1 MLVFNETYYLAQ
13 NPDVAAAIS
22 ANLIADAETHFVQHG
37 YSEGRDPNP
46 YFDISY
52 YLQQNTDVATAGI
65 NPLAHY
71 NTFGEDEGRGPNAIF
86 NPTYYAS
93 QNPDVVS
100 AGVDLL
106 EHFINHG
113 AAEGRFPNATTAS
126 ELASGF
132 DETAYL
138 AANPDVAEAVS
149 IGTFSSGY
157 QHWSLHGFAEGR
169 TGAQNSS
176 GEALSVP
183 STGSS
188 GPLSGFVID
197 GKVSGATVGI
207 DLDGDGVIGPN
218 EPTVTTDALGEFVF
232 PDGTPVGP
240 IIATGGT
247 DISTGLPFDG
257 KLEAPAGSTVVN
269 PLTTVIKKIADAN
282 TDPTKSETEKVADAQ
297 TQLKS
302 LLGLSD
308 INADITQVDFVTEAT
323 EGDSSGADD
332 AVSDSDGARLY
343 SASIQLL
350 NIVDQG
356 AAAISGADGSVAPED
371 ASAAMFASLAEK
383 LASTPDGQTV
393 DLGSTAGS
401 DGDASND
408 TGDLLID
415 VIKGAAANTLSG
427 DAITKV
433 DQIADS
439 AAAIAAAANKEISE
453 RIDALDP
460 NAAGSAIE
468 STLIEVVKTQKVV
481 QGSAADNIKAAA
493 GSDNPDAAAK
503 TISDSIAAADGSGFV
518 SDDII
523 DEQTVGDIDG
533 DGTDD
538 DVPAPT
544 PTPGPTTPPPTGTT
558 FNVINGTDDG
568 ETIDG
573 TDGNDEINAF
583 GGDDIINPGAGRD
596 NVFAGAGD
604 DQITVDKAG
613 GSKHITGGEGD
624 DDIIRTED
632 ATSLLRLRYDKEA
645 GGNGIIFSLVSAT
658 EATVIDTFGDTDT
671 ITYFGPTDISFGHE
685 IKVNGTSQDD
695 VFYGHTGVGIDPSF
709 DGEDEFYA
717 GFNAQPMGGND
728 QIFGNVLE
736 FDTID
741 YSEEAAGITRT
752 TGITVTWGASGG
764 TINDGL
770 GGTDTFDQNIDQIEG
785 SQLDDDFTS
794 EAAADRARFRGLDGE
809 DTFNGG
815 GTNDIVDY
823 RGDDDWGGLGGIF
836 VDLAAGTATD
846 GFGNTDTLIDIE
858 RARGSDID
866 GVTDVLL
873 GSGENNR
880 LRGYDGDDELDG
892 RGGNDILNGGNGND
906 TINGGTGNDTITGD
920 DGDDIINGGT
930 GFDFIVGGSGND
942 TITATSG
949 FNQVIGGAGDDSVTG
964 STVGGSG
971 VQMNYSTEGGGQGI
985 TVTFTADLNATVNDT
1000 FGDTDTLTDVFNYQT
1015 TTESDSITG
1024 PNGLAVTDRSF
1035 WIEMV
1040 AGGDDTINI
1049 TSHNVSL
1056 SYAQYWHADLA
1067 TPTQGIVVNL
1077 ATLDAQGFSTITD
1090 TQGDS
1095 DSVFYKGNG
1104 DLGGVSY
1111 ITGSEL
1117 DDDMTGGDGDDT
1129 FVGNDGADTLDGG
1142 SGWDTVNYGALEF
1155 VNGNNGFAGVTVNLT
1170 NGTATDAF
1178 GKSDT
1183 LSNIE
1188 QVNGSS
1194 GSDDLTGDGENNNLN
1209 GNGGDD
1215 LLDGAGGDDFLMGG
1229 EGDDQITT
1237 GAGEDRVYYFSIQ
1250 AHGEDTIT
1258 DFTLNEDKILFD
1270 TIAQSDVDNFQLTL
1284 VNSDQDTLIDFGMV
1298 NDIDL
1303 GQVTLTG
1310 VNTGTLD
1317 DIVDV
1322 WNPL

>member
-22 ANLIADAETHFVQHG
+22 ANLIANAETHFLQHG

-46 YFDISY
+46 YFDTSY
-52 YLQQNTDVATAGI
+52 YLQQNTDVATAGV
-65 NPLAHY
+65 NPLTHY

-100 AGVDLL
+100 AGVNLL

-138 AANPDVAEAVS
+138 AANPDVAEAIS
-149 IGTFSSGY
+149 NGTFSSGY
-157 QHWSLHGFAEGR
+157 QHWSLHGYAEGR

-493 GSDNPDAAAK
+493 GSDNPDAAAQA
-503 TISDSIAAADGSGFV
+503 ISDSIAAPDGSGFV
-518 SDDII
+518 SDDLI

-544 PTPGPTTPPPTGTT
+544 PTPGTGTPPP
-558 FNVINGTDDG
+558 
-568 ETIDG
+568 
-573 TDGNDEINAF
+573 
-583 GGDDIINPGAGRD
+583 
-596 NVFAGAGD
+596 
-604 DQITVDKAG
+604 
-613 GSKHITGGEGD
+613 
-624 DDIIRTED
+624 
-632 ATSLLRLRYDKEA
+632 
-645 GGNGIIFSLVSAT
+645 
-658 EATVIDTFGDTDT
+658 
-671 ITYFGPTDISFGHE
+671 
-685 IKVNGTSQDD
+685 
-695 VFYGHTGVGIDPSF
+695 
-709 DGEDEFYA
+709 
-717 GFNAQPMGGND
+717 AQP
-728 QIFGNVLE
+728 
-736 FDTID
+736 
-741 YSEEAAGITRT
+741 
-752 TGITVTWGASGG
+752 
-764 TINDGL
+764 
-770 GGTDTFDQNIDQIEG
+770 
-785 SQLDDDFTS
+785 
-794 EAAADRARFRGLDGE
+794 
-809 DTFNGG
+809 
-815 GTNDIVDY
+815 
-823 RGDDDWGGLGGIF
+823 
-836 VDLAAGTATD
+836 
-846 GFGNTDTLIDIE
+846 
-858 RARGSDID
+858 
-866 GVTDVLL
+866 
-873 GSGENNR
+873 
-880 LRGYDGDDELDG
+880 
-892 RGGNDILNGGNGND
+892 
-906 TINGGTGNDTITGD
+906 
-920 DGDDIINGGT
+920 
-930 GFDFIVGGSGND
+930 
-942 TITATSG
+942 
-949 FNQVIGGAGDDSVTG
+949 
-964 STVGGSG
+964 ST
-971 VQMNYSTEGGGQGI
+971 
-985 TVTFTADLNATVNDT
+985 
-1000 FGDTDTLTDVFNYQT
+1000 
-1015 TTESDSITG
+1015 
-1024 PNGLAVTDRSF
+1024 
-1035 WIEMV
+1035 
-1040 AGGDDTINI
+1040 
-1049 TSHNVSL
+1049 
-1056 SYAQYWHADLA
+1056 
-1067 TPTQGIVVNL
+1067 
-1077 ATLDAQGFSTITD
+1077 
-1090 TQGDS
+1090 
-1095 DSVFYKGNG
+1095 
-1104 DLGGVSY
+1104 
-1111 ITGSEL
+1111 
-1117 DDDMTGGDGDDT
+1117 
-1129 FVGNDGADTLDGG
+1129 
-1142 SGWDTVNYGALEF
+1142 
-1155 VNGNNGFAGVTVNLT
+1155 
-1170 NGTATDAF
+1170 
-1178 GKSDT
+1178 
-1183 LSNIE
+1183 
-1188 QVNGSS
+1188 
-1194 GSDDLTGDGENNNLN
+1194 
-1209 GNGGDD
+1209 
-1215 LLDGAGGDDFLMGG
+1215 
-1229 EGDDQITT
+1229 
-1237 GAGEDRVYYFSIQ
+1237 
-1250 AHGEDTIT
+1250 
-1258 DFTLNEDKILFD
+1258 
-1270 TIAQSDVDNFQLTL
+1270 
-1284 VNSDQDTLIDFGMV
+1284 
-1298 NDIDL
+1298 
-1303 GQVTLTG
+1303 
-1310 VNTGTLD
+1310 
-1317 DIVDV
+1317 
-1322 WNPL
+1322 